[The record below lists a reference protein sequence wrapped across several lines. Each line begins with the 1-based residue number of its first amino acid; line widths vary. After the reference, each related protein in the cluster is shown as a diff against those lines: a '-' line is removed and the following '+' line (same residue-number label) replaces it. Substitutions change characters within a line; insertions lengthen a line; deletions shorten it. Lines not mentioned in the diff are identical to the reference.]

1 MCVSNLRLAACLA
14 RAAARGLHPCVKVSC
29 VQLRPWSTQGFCQRW
44 ALPNV
49 WQQLCG
55 GDGFVRKFELPCQHQ
70 HLKRWAPPPLWQ

>member
-1 MCVSNLRLAACLA
+1 MCVSNLGLAACLA

-49 WQQLCG
+49 WQQL
-55 GDGFVRKFELPCQHQ
+55 
-70 HLKRWAPPPLWQ
+70 